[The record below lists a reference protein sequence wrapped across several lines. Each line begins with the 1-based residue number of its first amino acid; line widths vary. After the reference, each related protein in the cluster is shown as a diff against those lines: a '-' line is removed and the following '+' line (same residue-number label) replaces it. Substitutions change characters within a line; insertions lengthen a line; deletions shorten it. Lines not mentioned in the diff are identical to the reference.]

1 MPALTPHLST
11 PRLRLKLFDHSPKHY
26 GILLA
31 SMNTPIAHRTM
42 GDFGITTPA
51 QFDVLLTST
60 RLSFFPDTDI
70 YYLLSLP
77 SSSVLIGGISLSQRN
92 PRLPPDIG
100 WCLLEPYHGSGYAA
114 EAARELL
121 RYMGEVGVREIMAW
135 PGVGNGASVRTAE
148 KVGLVYA
155 GEIEDEEGKPAL
167 VYILP
172 GMDFEKIKGERI
184 TMFGES
190 GREEIVLDD
199 SKK

>member
-1 MPALTPHLST
+1 
-11 PRLRLKLFDHSPKHY
+11 
-26 GILLA
+26 
-31 SMNTPIAHRTM
+31 
-42 GDFGITTPA
+42 
-51 QFDVLLTST
+51 
-60 RLSFFPDTDI
+60 
-70 YYLLSLP
+70 
-77 SSSVLIGGISLSQRN
+77 
-92 PRLPPDIG
+92 
-100 WCLLEPYHGSGYAA
+100 
-114 EAARELL
+114 
-121 RYMGEVGVREIMAW
+121 MGEVGVREIMAW